1 MDANSRALRAQQEFT
16 GKGFGHR
23 RKVSNEE
30 SMLKPGR
37 RLKKGW
43 KHLSCTVKSYP

>member
-1 MDANSRALRAQQEFT
+1 MDANRALRAQQEFI

-37 RLKKGW
+37 RLKEGW
-43 KHLSCTVKSYP
+43 KQLSRTVKSYP